1 VSSFK
6 VDFEGMAWEAG
17 RPGVRHKVYQEG
29 SRLLRMVE
37 FDTSDGDPHWCERGH
52 IGLVLAGGLEIEFDG
67 TVLSFSAG
75 DGLFIPPGKA
85 SAHRGVTIEPGTR
98 LILVE
103 DA

>member
-1 VSSFK
+1 MGSFK
-6 VDFEGMAWEAG
+6 VDFEGMAWEDG

-67 TVLSFSAG
+67 RVLSFSAG

-85 SAHRGVTIEPGTR
+85 NAHRGVTIEPVTR